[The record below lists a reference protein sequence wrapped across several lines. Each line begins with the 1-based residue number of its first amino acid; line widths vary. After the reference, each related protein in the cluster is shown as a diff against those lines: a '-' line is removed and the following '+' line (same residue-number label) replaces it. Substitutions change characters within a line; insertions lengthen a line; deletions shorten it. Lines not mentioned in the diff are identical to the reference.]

1 MTTIGDLNANDIG
14 KTRFTIQHAG
24 STVSGLLMGLGVD
37 AESMEQQ
44 RSCKRDAEPVISRVY
59 VTLTLG
65 SITIGP
71 LDRAYPIEVIA

>member
-14 KTRFTIQHAG
+14 KSRFIIQHAG
-24 STVSGLLMGLGVD
+24 STVSGLLMGLGVEV
-37 AESMEQQ
+37 ESMDRQ
-44 RSCKRDAEPVISRVY
+44 RLSERDSEPVITGVD

-71 LDRAYPIEVIA
+71 LDRAYPIEAIS